1 MNRIDKSL
9 DQMSH
14 ASTGT
19 TAHEQ
24 IAKLRQELELII
36 KKARAGVITDAESDR
51 CTDIGFELRDLGAR

>member
-14 ASTGT
+14 PPTGT

-24 IAKLRQELELII
+24 IAKLRKELELII

>member
-14 ASTGT
+14 PPTGT

-24 IAKLRQELELII
+24 IAKLRQELEGII
-36 KKARAGVITDAESDR
+36 KKARTGVITDAETDR
-51 CTDIGFELRDLGAR
+51 CTEIGFELRDLGAR